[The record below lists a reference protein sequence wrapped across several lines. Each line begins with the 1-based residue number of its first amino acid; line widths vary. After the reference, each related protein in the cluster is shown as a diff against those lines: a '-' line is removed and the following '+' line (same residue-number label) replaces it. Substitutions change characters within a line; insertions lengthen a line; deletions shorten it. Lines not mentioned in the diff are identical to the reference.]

1 MKHISEE
8 ELVLHYYG
16 DTPNA
21 AVIEEHLKGCAE
33 CRANLESLN
42 MLLETVDR
50 AVVPERA
57 ASYAEEVWRQL
68 VPQLARERLG
78 EDTSPYKRLLNLQFP
93 RWALASGFAL
103 LLLGAFLAGRLFPS
117 RTGEGNIVKS
127 MLKQELQQA
136 PISEQAR
143 QRILFREIG
152 DHLERTQL
160 ALIELINTKTNGIV
174 DISEEQALAQQLVQ
188 VNRLYRR
195 NAVRM
200 GENAVA
206 VVLDDLE
213 RTLIEIAN
221 SPSQLSEM
229 QVDDL
234 QQRFAEEDLLFKV
247 KVLADLVRTKEM
259 ETARNLSG
267 G

>member
-8 ELVLHYYG
+8 ELILHYYG

-21 AVIEEHLKGCAE
+21 EAIEAHLKGCEE

-42 MLLETVDR
+42 QLLETVDR
-50 AVVPERA
+50 AIVPERA
-57 ASYAEEVWRQL
+57 ANYAEEVWREL
-68 VPQLARERLG
+68 VPELVKESRRERSG
-78 EDTSPYKRLLNLQFP
+78 IFARLLNLQFP
-93 RWALASGFAL
+93 RWAIASGFAVL
-103 LLLGAFLAGRLFPS
+103 LLCAFLAGRFFPN
-117 RTGEGNIVKS
+117 RTAEPKVTSVQPGE
-127 MLKQELQQA
+127 

-152 DHLERTQL
+152 DHLERSQL
-160 ALIELINTKTNGIV
+160 ALIELINSKTNEVV
-174 DISEEQALAQQLVQ
+174 DISEEQALARQLVQ
-188 VNRLYRR
+188 VNRLYRK
-195 NAVRM
+195 NALRL
-200 GENAVA
+200 GEQGVA
-206 VVLDDLE
+206 IVLDDLE

-221 SPSQLSEM
+221 SPSQLSGQ

-247 KVLADLVRTKEM
+247 KVLAELVRAKEM
-259 ETARNLSG
+259 ETARNLRG